1 MEITA
6 EIPER
11 ARCCSFEDR
20 YILGCLI
27 DTMKSALIWY
37 LGTQKPRILGI
48 EIYRY
53 LGSRIPG
60 FLMARIET
68 TSRANASQL
77 NLLPQQKTTI
87 SLPRDLYKQLKIES
101 AKREREM
108 SAIVG
113 DALRKYFSE
122 SEHAQQ

>member
-1 MEITA
+1 
-6 EIPER
+6 
-11 ARCCSFEDR
+11 
-20 YILGCLI
+20 
-27 DTMKSALIWY
+27 
-37 LGTQKPRILGI
+37 
-48 EIYRY
+48 
-53 LGSRIPG
+53 
-60 FLMARIET
+60 MARIET

-101 AKREREM
+101 AKRDREM